1 MLGLV
6 LAQAVLLRPRHS
18 LRFLQQG
25 SSSDNAEL
33 QETTTSDALPEP
45 GATEGLSEAVIQ
57 EANSTTAAEVS
68 TGAETEQSSF
78 GFSDD
83 EEVSQAFEPDQ
94 ANSTDALLDQ
104 SSLNLTDVEIPE
116 TGALEPDQGSVNS
129 TDTEL
134 DQSSL
139 NSTDFDEASEPEQ
152 LLDQGSV
159 NSTDAEL
166 DQGSSNSTDFA
177 GIPEE
182 EPDLGSV
189 NSTDAELDQNA
200 FNLTD
205 LNAVSEPEQLEQ
217 DQGSANSTDAQLD
230 QSSFSLTDVDEIP
243 EPEQL
248 EQDQGSVN
256 STDAELDQSSFNSTD
271 FDEVPEANAIEQDQ
285 DSSNFT
291 EILSPEIL
299 SEQSNLTETES
310 DEAPTESPSSPSAE
324 LDTSDEVPNS
334 TIDEEPATYIT
345 QTTPLEGQPETAGA
359 EGEVSVQSS
368 TPANSPGERTTL
380 PASSTAPALSGSVQ
394 SEPNSETASFLAP
407 PEPIASGNAQLIVPS
422 EPAEREEEAE
432 LRPNQFRV
440 TLIPQSQLFDPPANI
455 NLAAPS

>member
-33 QETTTSDALPEP
+33 QETTSSDALPEP

-83 EEVSQAFEPDQ
+83 EEVSEAFEPDQ
-94 ANSTDALLDQ
+94 DSANSTDAQLDQ

-116 TGALEPDQGSVNS
+116 TGALEPGQGSVNS

-166 DQGSSNSTDFA
+166 DQSSSNSTDFA

-182 EPDLGSV
+182 GALEPDLGSV
-189 NSTDAELDQNA
+189 NSTDADLDQNA

-205 LNAVSEPEQLEQ
+205 LNAVS
-217 DQGSANSTDAQLD
+217 
-230 QSSFSLTDVDEIP
+230 

-345 QTTPLEGQPETAGA
+345 QTTPPEGQPETAGA
-359 EGEVSVQSS
+359 EGEVSVQST

-432 LRPNQFRV
+432 LRPNQFQV